1 MKVKRN
7 LLLCSWLSFFL
18 LISVL
23 PGNASVFAQQEKLA
37 LSSTQLTVREIF
49 DAISSQLRYDVFYNG
64 EQLDL
69 NRKVKFA
76 QQVLNLEQ
84 VLDAV
89 ANNRFKY
96 TLEDRTIILTP
107 LTTPQTVNSVTLTGQ
122 VTDQSNTP
130 LPGVTV
136 LVKGTKLGTST
147 DPEGN
152 FKLSLPQQ
160 ENTILIFSFIGMES
174 QEVPVGDPKKPI
186 KVILKETAE
195 NLKEVVVTGIL
206 KFSAVSFKMT
216 LIENLKEVVVTGIF
230 TRKKESFTGSA
241 STYTA
246 SELKTAGT
254 QNILQSLKT
263 LDPSFAIL
271 DNTLYGSDP
280 NRLPNMEI
288 RGKSSMLGMRDELE
302 ADPNQPLFILDG
314 FESSLSVIND
324 MDINRIASI
333 TILKDAAS
341 TAIYGSKAA
350 NGVVVVETVKPQA
363 GKLMV
368 SYNGN
373 ANISMPDLSS
383 YNLMNAK
390 EKLAFEK
397 LAGKYTP
404 ASWSATSEFE
414 LQKLYNQKLA
424 EIESGIDTYWLTE
437 PLRVG
442 VNQKHSLYIEGG
454 EGSFL
459 FGIGAGYNGIS
470 GVMEKSNREVISGN
484 IDLIYR
490 IKKFQFSNKFSM
502 TNTKIKNPIVDF
514 SEYAAANPYY
524 KKRDEE
530 GNIGK
535 WLENNDYTKAANP
548 LWNAS
553 QNSRDEGKQL
563 ALSNYFVAEYT
574 PLEAL
579 KVRARFGI
587 SYGND
592 DTEKFISRND
602 TRFDTYEILKKGT
615 FNTTNT
621 RSNQYEGELSV
632 TFAKLIGRHRLNA
645 VLGGNLNSNKTL
657 TQGYSAQGFPEGD
670 FVYPSF
676 SNGYPEGGSPTYYE
690 NTSRSMNGYFNLGY
704 SFDDRYLMDF
714 SLRENGSSVFGA
726 SKRYIGTWSVGLG
739 WNLHKERFIADHL
752 TWIDFLK
759 LRASIGNPGNQN
771 FSSSKTLT
779 TFNFQLASMNYF
791 GMGAVLNQLG
801 NPDLDWQ
808 ITLDKNIGI
817 DMTLIDKR
825 LNITADYY
833 HKVTDPLLIN
843 ISMPLS
849 SGTSSYLTNM
859 GKQISQGLTLSAS
872 YYIIQK
878 LDQRFSWLV
887 RGNLR
892 TQKTKLDKIGNKLDE
907 LNKSGQGH
915 NTVRYYNGADPDDIW
930 AVKSAGIDPSTGRE
944 LFYDKEGNYTYDFSY
959 DNEVICG
966 NTRPKIEGVIGT
978 SLNYKGFSV
987 SMNFRYQTG
996 ASVFNEALFNKV
1008 ENISVSGLNKNQD
1021 KRALYER
1028 WQNPGDKVRF
1038 KDIANAASTPMS
1050 SRFIQKENVLS
1061 MESVYVGYEFYEG
1074 WIKKIGL
1081 SNLKIQ
1087 ASMRDVFRASTIKSE
1102 RGTLYPFARS
1112 LELGLSFNF

>member
-152 FKLSLPQQ
+152 FKLSLSQQ

-195 NLKEVVVTGIL
+195 NLKEVVVTGI
-206 KFSAVSFKMT
+206 
-216 LIENLKEVVVTGIF
+216 F
-230 TRKKESFTGSA
+230 TRKKKSFTGSA

>member
-186 KVILKETAE
+186 KVILKETA
-195 NLKEVVVTGIL
+195 
-206 KFSAVSFKMT
+206 
-216 LIENLKEVVVTGIF
+216 ENLKEVVVTGIF

-535 WLENNDYTKAANP
+535 WLENNDYTTAANP

>member
-37 LSSTQLTVREIF
+37 LSSIQLTVREIF

-186 KVILKETAE
+186 KVILKETA
-195 NLKEVVVTGIL
+195 
-206 KFSAVSFKMT
+206 
-216 LIENLKEVVVTGIF
+216 ENLKEVVVTGIF

-657 TQGYSAQGFPEGD
+657 TQGYSVQGFPEGD

-704 SFDDRYLMDF
+704 SFDDRHLMDF

>member
-195 NLKEVVVTGIL
+195 NLKEVVVTGI
-206 KFSAVSFKMT
+206 
-216 LIENLKEVVVTGIF
+216 F
-230 TRKKESFTGSA
+230 TRKKKSFTGSA

-341 TAIYGSKAA
+341 TANYGSKAA

-817 DMTLIDKR
+817 DMILIDKR

-987 SMNFRYQTG
+987 GMNFRYQTG

>member
-186 KVILKETAE
+186 KVILKETA
-195 NLKEVVVTGIL
+195 
-206 KFSAVSFKMT
+206 
-216 LIENLKEVVVTGIF
+216 ENLKEVVVTGIF

-966 NTRPKIEGVIGT
+966 NTRPKIKGVIGT

>member
-195 NLKEVVVTGIL
+195 NLKEVVVTGI
-206 KFSAVSFKMT
+206 
-216 LIENLKEVVVTGIF
+216 F
-230 TRKKESFTGSA
+230 TRKKKSFTGSA

-333 TILKDAAS
+333 TILKDTAS

>member
-23 PGNASVFAQQEKLA
+23 PGNASVLAQQEKLA

-186 KVILKETAE
+186 KVILKETA
-195 NLKEVVVTGIL
+195 
-206 KFSAVSFKMT
+206 
-216 LIENLKEVVVTGIF
+216 ENLKEVVVTGIF

-930 AVKSAGIDPSTGRE
+930 AVKSAGINPSTGRE

>member
-186 KVILKETAE
+186 KVILKETA
-195 NLKEVVVTGIL
+195 
-206 KFSAVSFKMT
+206 
-216 LIENLKEVVVTGIF
+216 ENLKEVVVTGIF

-714 SLRENGSSVFGA
+714 SLRKNGSSVFGA

-1008 ENISVSGLNKNQD
+1008 ENISVSGLNKNQN

>member
-152 FKLSLPQQ
+152 FKLSLSQQ

-186 KVILKETAE
+186 KVILKETA
-195 NLKEVVVTGIL
+195 
-206 KFSAVSFKMT
+206 
-216 LIENLKEVVVTGIF
+216 ENLKEVVVTGIF

-978 SLNYKGFSV
+978 SLNYKGLSV

>member
-1 MKVKRN
+1 MKKNQMKVKRN

-195 NLKEVVVTGIL
+195 NLKEVVVTGI
-206 KFSAVSFKMT
+206 
-216 LIENLKEVVVTGIF
+216 F
-230 TRKKESFTGSA
+230 TRKKKSFTGSA

-817 DMTLIDKR
+817 DMILIDKR

-930 AVKSAGIDPSTGRE
+930 AVKSAGINPSTGRE

>member
-152 FKLSLPQQ
+152 FKLSLSQQ

-186 KVILKETAE
+186 KVILKETA
-195 NLKEVVVTGIL
+195 
-206 KFSAVSFKMT
+206 
-216 LIENLKEVVVTGIF
+216 ENLKEVVVTGIF

-878 LDQRFSWLV
+878 LDHRFSWLV

>member
-195 NLKEVVVTGIL
+195 NLKEVVVTGI
-206 KFSAVSFKMT
+206 
-216 LIENLKEVVVTGIF
+216 F
-230 TRKKESFTGSA
+230 TRKKESFTGSV

-825 LNITADYY
+825 LNIKADYY

-966 NTRPKIEGVIGT
+966 NTRPKIERVIGT

>member
-186 KVILKETAE
+186 KVILKETA
-195 NLKEVVVTGIL
+195 
-206 KFSAVSFKMT
+206 
-216 LIENLKEVVVTGIF
+216 ENLKEVVVTGIF

-1061 MESVYVGYEFYEG
+1061 MESVYVCYEFYEG

>member
-195 NLKEVVVTGIL
+195 NLKEVVVTGI
-206 KFSAVSFKMT
+206 
-216 LIENLKEVVVTGIF
+216 F
-230 TRKKESFTGSA
+230 TRKKKSFTGSA

-843 ISMPLS
+843 IGMPLS

-859 GKQISQGLTLSAS
+859 GKLISQGLKLSAS

-987 SMNFRYQTG
+987 GMNFRYQTG

>member
-152 FKLSLPQQ
+152 FKLSLSQQ

-186 KVILKETAE
+186 KVILKETA
-195 NLKEVVVTGIL
+195 
-206 KFSAVSFKMT
+206 
-216 LIENLKEVVVTGIF
+216 ENLKEVVVTGIF

-1050 SRFIQKENVLS
+1050 SRFIQKENVVS

>member
-37 LSSTQLTVREIF
+37 LSSTPLTVREIF

-160 ENTILIFSFIGMES
+160 ENTILIFSFISMES

-186 KVILKETAE
+186 KVILKETA
-195 NLKEVVVTGIL
+195 
-206 KFSAVSFKMT
+206 
-216 LIENLKEVVVTGIF
+216 ENLKEVVVTGIF

>member
-122 VTDQSNTP
+122 VTDQSKTP

-186 KVILKETAE
+186 KVILKETA
-195 NLKEVVVTGIL
+195 
-206 KFSAVSFKMT
+206 
-216 LIENLKEVVVTGIF
+216 ENLKEVVVTGIF

-849 SGTSSYLTNM
+849 SGTSNYLTNM

>member
-186 KVILKETAE
+186 KVILKETA
-195 NLKEVVVTGIL
+195 
-206 KFSAVSFKMT
+206 
-216 LIENLKEVVVTGIF
+216 ENLKEVVVTGIF

-892 TQKTKLDKIGNKLDE
+892 TQKTKLDQIGNKLDE

>member
-152 FKLSLPQQ
+152 FKLSLSQQ

-174 QEVPVGDPKKPI
+174 QEVPVGAPKKPI
-186 KVILKETAE
+186 KVILKETA
-195 NLKEVVVTGIL
+195 
-206 KFSAVSFKMT
+206 
-216 LIENLKEVVVTGIF
+216 ENLKEVVVTGIF

>member
-195 NLKEVVVTGIL
+195 NLKEVVVTGI
-206 KFSAVSFKMT
+206 
-216 LIENLKEVVVTGIF
+216 F
-230 TRKKESFTGSA
+230 TRKKKSFTGSA

-490 IKKFQFSNKFSM
+490 IKKFQFSNKSSM

-907 LNKSGQGH
+907 FNKSGQGH

-1021 KRALYER
+1021 KRALYDR

-1061 MESVYVGYEFYEG
+1061 MASVYVGFEFYEG
-1074 WIKKIGL
+1074 GIKKIGL

>member
-152 FKLSLPQQ
+152 FKLSLSQQ

-186 KVILKETAE
+186 KVILKETA
-195 NLKEVVVTGIL
+195 
-206 KFSAVSFKMT
+206 
-216 LIENLKEVVVTGIF
+216 ENLKEVVVTGIF

-341 TAIYGSKAA
+341 TAIYESKAA

>member
-186 KVILKETAE
+186 KVILKETA
-195 NLKEVVVTGIL
+195 
-206 KFSAVSFKMT
+206 
-216 LIENLKEVVVTGIF
+216 ENLKEVVVTGIF

-442 VNQKHSLYIEGG
+442 VDQKHSLYIEGG

-530 GNIGK
+530 GNIDK

>member
-152 FKLSLPQQ
+152 FKLSLSQQ

-186 KVILKETAE
+186 KVILKETA
-195 NLKEVVVTGIL
+195 
-206 KFSAVSFKMT
+206 
-216 LIENLKEVVVTGIF
+216 ENLKEVVVTGIF

-817 DMTLIDKR
+817 NMTLIDKR

>member
-186 KVILKETAE
+186 KVILKETA
-195 NLKEVVVTGIL
+195 
-206 KFSAVSFKMT
+206 
-216 LIENLKEVVVTGIF
+216 ENLKEVVVTGIF

-615 FNTTNT
+615 FNTTKT

>member
-84 VLDAV
+84 VLEAV

-186 KVILKETAE
+186 KVILKETA
-195 NLKEVVVTGIL
+195 
-206 KFSAVSFKMT
+206 
-216 LIENLKEVVVTGIF
+216 ENLKEVVVTGIF

-817 DMTLIDKR
+817 DMILIDKR

>member
-152 FKLSLPQQ
+152 FKLSLSQQ

-186 KVILKETAE
+186 KVILKETA
-195 NLKEVVVTGIL
+195 
-206 KFSAVSFKMT
+206 
-216 LIENLKEVVVTGIF
+216 ENLKEVVVTGIF

-271 DNTLYGSDP
+271 DNTLYGADP

>member
-186 KVILKETAE
+186 KVILKETA
-195 NLKEVVVTGIL
+195 
-206 KFSAVSFKMT
+206 
-216 LIENLKEVVVTGIF
+216 ENLKEVVVTGIF

-907 LNKSGQGH
+907 LNKSGHGH

>member
-37 LSSTQLTVREIF
+37 LSATQLTVREIF

-186 KVILKETAE
+186 KVILKETA
-195 NLKEVVVTGIL
+195 
-206 KFSAVSFKMT
+206 
-216 LIENLKEVVVTGIF
+216 ENLKEVVVTGIF

-714 SLRENGSSVFGA
+714 SLRENGSSVSGA

>member
-1 MKVKRN
+1 MKKNQMKVKRN

-152 FKLSLPQQ
+152 FKLSLSQQ

-186 KVILKETAE
+186 KVILKETA
-195 NLKEVVVTGIL
+195 
-206 KFSAVSFKMT
+206 
-216 LIENLKEVVVTGIF
+216 ENLKEVVVTGIF

-987 SMNFRYQTG
+987 GMNFRYQTG

>member
-186 KVILKETAE
+186 KVILKETA
-195 NLKEVVVTGIL
+195 
-206 KFSAVSFKMT
+206 
-216 LIENLKEVVVTGIF
+216 ENLKEVVVTGIF

-470 GVMEKSNREVISGN
+470 GVMEKSNWEVISGN

-849 SGTSSYLTNM
+849 SGTSNYLTNM

>member
-186 KVILKETAE
+186 KVILKETA
-195 NLKEVVVTGIL
+195 
-206 KFSAVSFKMT
+206 
-216 LIENLKEVVVTGIF
+216 ENLKEVVVTGIF

-602 TRFDTYEILKKGT
+602 TCFDTYEILKKGT

-759 LRASIGNPGNQN
+759 LRALIGNPGNQN

-892 TQKTKLDKIGNKLDE
+892 TQKTKLDNIGNKLDE

>member
-152 FKLSLPQQ
+152 FKLSLSQQ

-195 NLKEVVVTGIL
+195 NLKEVVVTGI
-206 KFSAVSFKMT
+206 
-216 LIENLKEVVVTGIF
+216 F

-241 STYTA
+241 STYTT

>member
-186 KVILKETAE
+186 KVILKETA
-195 NLKEVVVTGIL
+195 
-206 KFSAVSFKMT
+206 
-216 LIENLKEVVVTGIF
+216 ENLKEVVVTGIF

-530 GNIGK
+530 GNIDK

-849 SGTSSYLTNM
+849 SGTSNYLTNM

>member
-186 KVILKETAE
+186 KVILKETA
-195 NLKEVVVTGIL
+195 
-206 KFSAVSFKMT
+206 
-216 LIENLKEVVVTGIF
+216 ENLKEVVVTGIF

-424 EIESGIDTYWLTE
+424 ESGIDTYWLTE

-1061 MESVYVGYEFYEG
+1061 MESVYVGYEFYES

>member
-186 KVILKETAE
+186 KVILKETA
-195 NLKEVVVTGIL
+195 
-206 KFSAVSFKMT
+206 
-216 LIENLKEVVVTGIF
+216 ENLKEVVVTGIF

-1061 MESVYVGYEFYEG
+1061 LESVYVGYEFYEG

>member
-186 KVILKETAE
+186 KVILKETA
-195 NLKEVVVTGIL
+195 
-206 KFSAVSFKMT
+206 
-216 LIENLKEVVVTGIF
+216 ENLKEVVVTGIF

-907 LNKSGQGH
+907 RNKSGQGH